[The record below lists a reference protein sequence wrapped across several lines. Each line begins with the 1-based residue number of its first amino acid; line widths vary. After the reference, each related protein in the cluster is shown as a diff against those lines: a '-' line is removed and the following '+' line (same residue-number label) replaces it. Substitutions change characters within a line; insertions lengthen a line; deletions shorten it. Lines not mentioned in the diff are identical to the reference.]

1 MHARE
6 ALVNSS
12 DVSAE
17 VEAWEEVMSGPLE
30 RQVDRWLVG
39 TDSVDMDMV
48 IGIGVDDTDFA
59 HLKKFGD

>member
-1 MHARE
+1 MAISKVGVPSMVRPPKLQKRWGRKAAQRETKMHARE

-30 RQVDRWLVG
+30 PSG
-39 TDSVDMDMV
+39 
-48 IGIGVDDTDFA
+48 
-59 HLKKFGD
+59 